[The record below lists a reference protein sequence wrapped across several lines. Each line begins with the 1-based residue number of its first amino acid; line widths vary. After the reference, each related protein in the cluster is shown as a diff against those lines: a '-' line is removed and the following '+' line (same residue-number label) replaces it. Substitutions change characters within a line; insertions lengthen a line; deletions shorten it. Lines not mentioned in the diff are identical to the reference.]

1 MYVGNTMKH
10 IQVGNVYDEDFEDS
24 IINPIL
30 LGGVNFVLLPKF
42 ITQSSIWVRLHKN
55 VIRYVLEIC
64 FPNFF

>member
-30 LGGVNFVLLPKF
+30 LGGLICPTSKIYYAIFNLAKV
-42 ITQSSIWVRLHKN
+42 TQKC
-55 VIRYVLEIC
+55 YQIC
-64 FPNFF
+64 ARNLFS